1 MSERSLPPGAALA
14 RPTRQRLWAEALALF
29 VGVPVVMAA
38 TFGLYPLFPVILALA
53 AVAAAL
59 LWRTPGFTF
68 AELARGPVLGE
79 WRLILGFALA
89 VGLGCLAIAAVLVP
103 DGLFAIPRQRP
114 ALWIMIMVLYPL
126 LSAVPQELI
135 FRPLFFRRYGGLFP
149 NEGIAVGANALAF
162 GIGHLFY
169 MNPVTILMTVIAGAV
184 FGWAYL
190 RHRSFLLACVL
201 HAIAGQIVFTVGLG
215 RYFYHGAVGG

>member
-1 MSERSLPPGAALA
+1 MSTASLEPGAARP
-14 RPTRQRLWAEALALF
+14 RPTRLRLWAEALTLF
-29 VGVPVVMAA
+29 LGVPIVMAA

-53 AVAAAL
+53 GVAAAL
-59 LWRTPGFTF
+59 LWRTPGFSF
-68 AELARGPVLGE
+68 AELLRGPVLGE
-79 WRLILGFALA
+79 WRLIVVFALA
-89 VGLGCLAIAAVLVP
+89 GVIGCLAIAAVLVP
-103 DGLFAIPRQRP
+103 DSLFAIPRERP
-114 ALWIMIMVLYPL
+114 RLWLLIMVVYPL

-149 NEGIAVGANALAF
+149 NEGIAVGANAVAF
-162 GIGHLFY
+162 GLGHLFY
-169 MNPVTILMTVIAGAV
+169 MNPVTILMTMAAGAV

-201 HAIAGQIVFTVGLG
+201 HSLAGQIVFTVGLG

>member
-1 MSERSLPPGAALA
+1 MSEASPSPGAAMR
-14 RPTRQRLWAEALALF
+14 RPTRLRLWAEALALF

-38 TFGLYPLFPVILALA
+38 TFGLYPLFPVILGLA
-53 AVAAAL
+53 GVAALL
-59 LWRTPGFTF
+59 LWRTPGF
-68 AELARGPVLGE
+68 AMRELARGPVLGE
-79 WRLILGFALA
+79 WRLILGFTLA

-103 DGLFAIPRQRP
+103 GALFAIPRHRP
-114 ALWIMIMVLYPL
+114 ELWILIMTVYPL

-135 FRPLFFRRYGGLFP
+135 YRPLFFRRYGGLFP
-149 NEGIAVGANALAF
+149 NEGIAVGANAVAF
-162 GIGHLFY
+162 GLGHLFY
-169 MNPVTILMTVIAGAV
+169 LNPVTILLTMIAGAV

-201 HAIAGQIVFTVGLG
+201 HSIAGQIVFTVGLG